1 MGWRLVRGRSKRHPA
16 PRAWTLTRVLT
27 LSHCLASILS
37 SCSSPFPHPFLLS
50 AAFSHNKHTHTYT
63 QVCDAIELSRKTLSK
78 IQQNLG
84 WAFCYNL
91 VGIPL
96 AAGALLPKYGLAL
109 TPSVSGAL
117 MGFSSLAVMANSLVL
132 QWEVRGLRNGLV
144 TAQQHDA
151 RAASVSAASKVG
163 RVASDGGSSGSSS
176 SVGLRQQPAAGSS
189 LMAGS
194 ATTGVDAV

>member
-1 MGWRLVRGRSKRHPA
+1 M
-16 PRAWTLTRVLT
+16 RALTASCHAARVL
-27 LSHCLASILS
+27 LCVCIG
-37 SCSSPFPHPFLLS
+37 LLLGMS
-50 AAFSHNKHTHTYT
+50 LITRQLLPLLRSLVLL

-109 TPSVSGAL
+109 TPSISGAL

-132 QWEVRGLRNGLV
+132 QWEVQGLRNGLV
-144 TAQQHDA
+144 TAQQHHAA
-151 RAASVSAASKVG
+151 RASVSAVSKTNGWKAGVG
-163 RVASDGGSSGSSS
+163 GQGTGKGRAGVVGVA
-176 SVGLRQQPAAGSS
+176 V
-189 LMAGS
+189 
-194 ATTGVDAV
+194 ATGMDAV

>member
-1 MGWRLVRGRSKRHPA
+1 VHKAHPPTA
-16 PRAWTLTRVLT
+16 LFKNA
-27 LSHCLASILS
+27 IS
-37 SCSSPFPHPFLLS
+37 SS
-50 AAFSHNKHTHTYT
+50 AVHL

-109 TPSVSGAL
+109 TPSISGAL

-132 QWEVRGLRNGLV
+132 QWEVQGLRNGLV

-151 RAASVSAASKVG
+151 ARASVSAASKTNGWRPVG
-163 RVASDGGSSGSSS
+163 GVESARQKGGVGVVGGAVATGMD
-176 SVGLRQQPAAGSS
+176 AA
-189 LMAGS
+189 
-194 ATTGVDAV
+194 